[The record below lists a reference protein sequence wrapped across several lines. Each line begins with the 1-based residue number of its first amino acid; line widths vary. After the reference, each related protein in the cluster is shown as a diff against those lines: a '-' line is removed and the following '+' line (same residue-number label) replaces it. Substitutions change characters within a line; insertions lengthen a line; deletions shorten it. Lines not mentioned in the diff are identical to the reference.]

1 MGRIGFA
8 VGVAAA
14 LIAWAGAAFA
24 QPVLLISVDGLQP
37 ADVLEAEARG
47 LKLPTLTQLVREGM
61 AAEGVTGVLPSVTY
75 PSHTTLITG
84 VAPARH
90 GVHANVTFDPLQR
103 NEGGWFWYEEQIG
116 VDTLWDA
123 VRAKGEAT
131 ASVSWPV
138 TVGARSISYNVPEFW
153 RARTPD
159 DLFLLRAVS
168 TPGLADELERTAGV
182 SLADLSD
189 PDGLKA
195 DAARAA
201 IAKALLA
208 KAPEFTTL
216 HLIELDH
223 QQHVHGPGS
232 PEAHKALEAID
243 AMIGA
248 VIEAGRRTQPDLVV
262 AVASDHGF
270 EKVTRQINLPAAF
283 VQAGLITLDDKGKPK
298 DWRATVWGSGG
309 SAQIILRDPEDGVVR
324 AKVKALLTQLAADPD
339 SGVERVADAATIAR
353 LGGNPQAAFWVNAKP
368 GYTMGAAFSGPLVS
382 DTATRGMHG
391 YFPDAPAMRAAFVVQ
406 GAGVPKGRR
415 LGVIDMRDI
424 APTLANLLKVRLHT
438 AQGRPLL

>member
-1 MGRIGFA
+1 MGRMKFGA
-8 VGVAAA
+8 GVAAA
-14 LIAWAGAAFA
+14 LAAWAGAAFA

-37 ADVLEAEARG
+37 ADVLEAQARG
-47 LKLPTLTQLVREGM
+47 LALPTLSQLVRAGV
-61 AAEGVTGVLPSVTY
+61 AAEGVAGVLPSVTY
-75 PSHTTLITG
+75 PSHTTLVTG
-84 VAPARH
+84 AAPARH
-90 GVHANVTFDPLQR
+90 GVVSNVTFDPLQR
-103 NEGGWFWYEEQIG
+103 NDGGWYWYEEQIA

-123 VRAKGEAT
+123 VRARGEDT

-153 RARTPD
+153 RARTED

-182 SLADLSD
+182 TLADLGD

-208 KAPEFTTL
+208 KSPEFTTL

-232 PEAHKALEAID
+232 KEAHTALAAID

-248 VIEAGRRTQPDLVV
+248 VVEAGRKAQPDLVV
-262 AVASDHGF
+262 AVVSDHGF

-283 VQAGLITLDDKGKPK
+283 VQAGLITLDEKGAPK
-298 DWRATVWGSGG
+298 DWRAAVWGSGG
-309 SAQIILRDPEDGVVR
+309 SAQIILRDPEDSAVR
-324 AKVKALLTQLAADPD
+324 AKVRALLTQLAADPD
-339 SGVERVADAATIAR
+339 AGIERVADSATIAR

-382 DTATRGMHG
+382 ETATRGMHG
-391 YFPDAPAMRAAFVVQ
+391 YFPDAPAMRATFVLQ
-406 GAGVPKGRR
+406 GPGVPKGRR

-424 APTLANLLKVRLHT
+424 APTLAKLLKVRLHT
-438 AQGRPLL
+438 AQGRPLF